1 MHIVDV
7 VIIKLNNFVSVGN
20 VGHIDHNNVGVQ
32 RSQSN

>member
-7 VIIKLNNFVSVGN
+7 VIIKLNNFGN